1 MTIGQ
6 WLVFGGSQGYK
17 RLPSV
22 DLTEED
28 IAEARR
34 DIGRETPVVMPS
46 VSALLQQF
54 RREVAEHLRARGIA
68 LKGTS

>member
-34 DIGRETPVVMPS
+34 DMWGSFPREDV
-46 VSALLQQF
+46 
-54 RREVAEHLRARGIA
+54 
-68 LKGTS
+68 